1 MSTTTSSTAAGRMTD
16 LADAEL
22 YTSDALHEFTGRVRN
37 LCRDLSWVLEFQ
49 ADTLQANLAT
59 LPVVDSR
66 FGSLSSRARARAVAW
81 CLRSAADAVK
91 HAGKL
96 SVKCWSLF
104 LKYYVRDTAPVPTKP
119 AFKITQK

>member
-1 MSTTTSSTAAGRMTD
+1 MTTNTAASRLTE
-16 LADAEL
+16 LSEAEL
-22 YTSDALHEFTGRVRN
+22 YTSDALNDFTGRVRN

-59 LPVVDSR
+59 LPVVDGR
-66 FGSLSSRARARAVAW
+66 FGSLSSRVRARAVAW

-104 LKYYVRDTAPVPTKP
+104 VKYYVRPQPSTPTKP
-119 AFKITQK
+119 AFTINKK

>member
-1 MSTTTSSTAAGRMTD
+1 MTTATSRLEE

-22 YTSDALHEFTGRVRN
+22 YTSDALSDFTGRVRN
-37 LCRDLSWVLEFQ
+37 LCRDLAWVLDFQ

-59 LPVVDSR
+59 LPVVNGR
-66 FGSLSSRARARAVAW
+66 YGSLSSRARARAVAW

-104 LKYYVRDTAPVPTKP
+104 LKYYVHPEPKPTTAPV
-119 AFKITQK
+119 FKITKTK

>member
-1 MSTTTSSTAAGRMTD
+1 MTTATSRLEE

-22 YTSDALHEFTGRVRN
+22 YTSDALSDFTSRVRN
-37 LCRDLSWVLEFQ
+37 LCRDLAWVLDFQ

-59 LPVVDSR
+59 LPVVNGR
-66 FGSLSSRARARAVAW
+66 YGSLSSRARARAVAW
-81 CLRSAADAVK
+81 CLRSAAEAIK

-104 LKYYVRDTAPVPTKP
+104 LKYYVHPEPTPTAKPV
-119 AFKITQK
+119 FKITKTT